1 MGAGTESLPGLESGR
16 ARSLIALLVLGGGQ
30 PVARHR
36 LAGMLWPDST
46 EAQARTNL
54 RHLLHTLR
62 RTHPQVVT
70 RIEVTADSLRWRAE
84 PPAVIDVADFEALLD
99 DPDADGRSDRLRDAV
114 AHYRGP
120 LLDGTDDDWVVQERE
135 RLAARYAGALAELAE
150 LIAAAGDGARA
161 VAYAERLLTFDPL
174 RESTYRL
181 LMRLHAA
188 NGDRAQA
195 LRTYHRCN
203 TTLAAE
209 LGVPPSSATQ
219 AQYRALLPA
228 APTSRGGAA
237 ARPSGSA
244 VVVGRDRERSALSA
258 AWRDATA
265 GHARLVVVSGDPGIG
280 KTRLVQEFRGW
291 CGRGG
296 AVTAEAQC
304 HAAEGPLP
312 YGLITAWLRADT
324 VRPRLRSLDRPRLIE
339 LARLLPELIAEQP
352 GTASPEPVPED
363 EQRRRIFDAVVAAVT
378 LLGGPPDRGRTV
390 VFVADD
396 LHHADRESCRLLH
409 YLLRTVP
416 GGRLLVVATVR
427 AGEVDGTP
435 VAELLAAAGQRD
447 RLVSI
452 DVGPLESAATAQLLA
467 ALTGKPVP
475 WNDIRRLRAQ
485 TGGNPLFLVEA
496 VRAGW
501 RAGSTQVPM
510 TARVQAVLASRL
522 AQLTS
527 GAREIAAAGAVI
539 GRPFDTA
546 LLAAATWG
554 ADSDGPAVEDALVTA
569 LDELWRHGIVRE
581 RGGAAGAYD
590 FAHEML
596 RNAAATELSPA
607 RRAVV
612 HRRVAVALE
621 RAGPGA
627 AGHAAEIAG
636 HYAAAGDVESAVEWY
651 LRASR
656 GAQLLYAHAEA
667 LRLLESATR
676 LLASLPPSARR
687 DAAELDARTA
697 MLAPLV
703 SEHGYASEDLAAVQG
718 RIQELTASRG
728 VPPSAQLL
736 RSVAMTALTRDD
748 FSGARRV
755 AGELRAGSASDPTGV
770 NVVEAE
776 VLLGFAAFWLAEF
789 AAARGHLERAVSLF
803 LPEHTGT
810 HLAQFGQD
818 PKAVALARLGNTYW
832 FLGEPAAAVRARATA
847 LARAED
853 VGHPY
858 SRAAVLLFA
867 ALLALD
873 MNDEAAMR
881 AHVTALLSCGVEAR
895 PLRLSATALQGLLAV
910 QDGDTDD
917 GLAMV
922 HGAIGEAA
930 QGAGAP
936 GMQAILGRIRLA
948 AASATGDAGLAIQ
961 AATELLA
968 TGPAAAV
975 WAPLATQTLRSG

>member
-1 MGAGTESLPGLESGR
+1 M
-16 ARSLIALLVLGGGQ
+16 
-30 PVARHR
+30 
-36 LAGMLWPDST
+36 
-46 EAQARTNL
+46 
-54 RHLLHTLR
+54 
-62 RTHPQVVT
+62 
-70 RIEVTADSLRWRAE
+70 
-84 PPAVIDVADFEALLD
+84 
-99 DPDADGRSDRLRDAV
+99 
-114 AHYRGP
+114 
-120 LLDGTDDDWVVQERE
+120 
-135 RLAARYAGALAELAE
+135 
-150 LIAAAGDGARA
+150 
-161 VAYAERLLTFDPL
+161 
-174 RESTYRL
+174 
-181 LMRLHAA
+181 
-188 NGDRAQA
+188 
-195 LRTYHRCN
+195 
-203 TTLAAE
+203 
-209 LGVPPSSATQ
+209 
-219 AQYRALLPA
+219 
-228 APTSRGGAA
+228 
-237 ARPSGSA
+237 
-244 VVVGRDRERSALSA
+244 
-258 AWRDATA
+258 
-265 GHARLVVVSGDPGIG
+265 
-280 KTRLVQEFRGW
+280 
-291 CGRGG
+291 
-296 AVTAEAQC
+296 TAEAQC

-324 VRPRLRSLDRPRLIE
+324 VRPRLRSLDRPRFIE

-390 VFVADD
+390 VLVADD

-447 RLVSI
+447 RLVTI

-467 ALTGKPVP
+467 ALTGKAVP
-475 WNDIRRLRAQ
+475 WNDIRRLHAQ

-554 ADSDGPAVEDALVTA
+554 EDSDGPARRGRA
-569 LDELWRHGIVRE
+569 RHGAGRAVAARHRPGARRRCGRLRFRARDAAE
-581 RGGAAGAYD
+581 RRGDRAQPRPACGRSSAGRGGAGTSGA
-590 FAHEML
+590 
-596 RNAAATELSPA
+596 
-607 RRAVV
+607 
-612 HRRVAVALE
+612 
-621 RAGPGA
+621 GA

-636 HYAAAGDVESAVEWY
+636 HHAAAGDVESAVEWY

-667 LRLLESATR
+667 LRLLERATR

-718 RIQELTASRG
+718 RIQELTASRD

-736 RSVAMTALTRDD
+736 RSLAMTALTRDD

-755 AGELRAGSASDPTGV
+755 AGELRAGSPSDPTGV

-776 VLLGFAAFWLAEF
+776 VLLGFAAFWQAEF
-789 AAARGHLERAVSLF
+789 AAAAGHLERAVAALSAGAHAHPPCPVRAG
-803 LPEHTGT
+803 PESGR
-810 HLAQFGQD
+810 
-818 PKAVALARLGNTYW
+818 ARPAGNTCW
-832 FLGEPAAAVRARATA
+832 FLGDPAAALRRAGGGAGPRRGRSAIPTA
-847 LARAED
+847 
-853 VGHPY
+853 
-858 SRAAVLLFA
+858 RAAVLLFA

-873 MNDEAAMR
+873 MRRRRGAAGARDR
-881 AHVTALLSCGVEAR
+881 AALTRRGGDAAAAVRDGAAG
-895 PLRLSATALQGLLAV
+895 LRRGAGRRHRRRTR
-910 QDGDTDD
+910 DGAWRDRR
-917 GLAMV
+917 GRA
-922 HGAIGEAA
+922 
-930 QGAGAP
+930 GAGAP
-936 GMQAILGRIRLA
+936 GMRAILARIGWRP
-948 AASATGDAGLAIQ
+948 
-961 AATELLA
+961 
-968 TGPAAAV
+968 PARPAM
-975 WAPLATQTLRSG
+975 PR